1 MGVSWEKPE
10 ARGGMGEREKS
21 TCQAEKERHRI
32 YVRNS
37 KAAVTEVKRIKRNRV
52 EIILE
57 RQTGCLDLTLLNES
71 S

>member
-21 TCQAEKERHRI
+21 MCQAEKERHGV

-37 KAAVTEVKRIKRNRV
+37 KAAVTEVKRIKRNQVRDHIG
-52 EIILE
+52 EADRLSRSHI
-57 RQTGCLDLTLLNES
+57 T
-71 S
+71 

>member
-52 EIILE
+52 RDHIGEADRLSRSHI
-57 RQTGCLDLTLLNES
+57 T
-71 S
+71 